1 MLHFQDGPRQRK
13 KRRPYSKYQIA
24 ELEAEF
30 ARTEF
35 VTREQRLEISHR
47 LQLTD
52 RQVKIW
58 FQNRRMKK
66 KRLIVRDR
74 SGRYEDDEDRAEDGY
89 SQGHPSPGTKQ
100 EHYRPASQENQMGLS
115 SSDIISVQPA
125 VMQPAGGSKFFY
137 HSNPIYHIR
146 EYISF

>member
-1 MLHFQDGPRQRK
+1 M
-13 KRRPYSKYQIA
+13 
-24 ELEAEF
+24 
-30 ARTEF
+30 
-35 VTREQRLEISHR
+35 EISHR

-89 SQGHPSPGTKQ
+89 SQGHASPGTNQ
-100 EHYRPASQENQMGLS
+100 DHYRPASQENQIGLS
-115 SSDIISVQPA
+115 QATDAVITSVQPA
-125 VMQPAGGSKFFY
+125 VMQSAGGSKLIIHIVQYIILEDMIFQHF
-137 HSNPIYHIR
+137 SIKTANFGRQTFRPVPKIPVLNPIVKI
-146 EYISF
+146 ES

>member
-1 MLHFQDGPRQRK
+1 MAKQLIPFRTSYLLSSHLDFFRPDFNSIFQDGPRQRK
-13 KRRPYSKYQIA
+13 KRRPYTKYQIA
-24 ELEAEF
+24 ELETEF

-66 KRLIVRDR
+66 KRLITRDR
-74 SGRYEDDEDRAEDGY
+74 NGNGAVDDDEDDRHSPERYQSY
-89 SQGHPSPGTKQ
+89 SNQPEPVQNSGNIQGVIT
-100 EHYRPASQENQMGLS
+100 N
-115 SSDIISVQPA
+115 VQPA
-125 VMQPAGGSKFFY
+125 NIVATGK
-137 HSNPIYHIR
+137 
-146 EYISF
+146 